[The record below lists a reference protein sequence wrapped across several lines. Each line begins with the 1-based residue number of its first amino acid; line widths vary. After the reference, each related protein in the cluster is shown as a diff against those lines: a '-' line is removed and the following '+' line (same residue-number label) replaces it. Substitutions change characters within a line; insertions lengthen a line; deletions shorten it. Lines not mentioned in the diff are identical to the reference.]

1 MDPKPDPE
9 ISAATSAPQ
18 PNEKNARLIAA
29 IDEMELLLSHATQ
42 AGIVVSVE
50 RIEALVKAK
59 RAARNGDIDE
69 QIEINFWHEYQE
81 LGQQLQP
88 ISVASL
94 KATQKLLD
102 PEKVRG
108 IWRIFRRRSPAGQAV
123 RRYQIWSV
131 VALLCLLVTQIYTI
145 FGSNAVNDFQL
156 LVNQVK
162 SVKVQIED
170 LHGQLATVSV
180 EEEQGIIKLIRE
192 TDVNLSSMIDRQ
204 IAINDLLTMWLPLPP
219 SVLDPGYENIQI
231 RLRLVHTILESL
243 SKYLLP
249 LLYGLLGACVYVLR
263 TLSLEIKNLVYTVES
278 DIRFQLRIYLGAL
291 AGLAI
296 GWFVTEQSA
305 PGVVRSVTP
314 IALAFVAGY
323 SVELMFSAMD
333 TIIDAFSK
341 DTKGTKVE
349 PKVKKDT

>member
-1 MDPKPDPE
+1 
-9 ISAATSAPQ
+9 
-18 PNEKNARLIAA
+18 
-29 IDEMELLLSHATQ
+29 MELLLSHATQ
-42 AGIVVSVE
+42 AGIVVSVD
-50 RIEALVKAK
+50 RIKALVKAK
-59 RAARNGDIDE
+59 RAADNGDIDE
-69 QIEINFWHEYQE
+69 QLEIDLWHEYQE

-94 KATQKLLD
+94 KATQKGLA

-108 IWRIFRRRSPAGQAV
+108 IWRFFRQRSLAGQAV

-145 FGSNAVNDFQL
+145 FGSNAVNDIEL
-156 LVNQVK
+156 LVNQINIEK
-162 SVKVQIED
+162 GKIED
-170 LHGQLATVSV
+170 LNGQLLTVSPD
-180 EEEQGIIKLIRE
+180 ELPNIRQRLRE
-192 TDVNLSSMIDRQ
+192 ADTRLDSLYQRQ
-204 IAINDLLTMWLPLPP
+204 EGSYKMLVVWFPAQLG
-219 SVLDPGYENIQI
+219 VLDPNIAEDETRLQI
-231 RLRLVHTILESL
+231 ARTILESL

-263 TLSLEIKNLVYTVES
+263 TLSQEIKNLVYTVES

-305 PGVVRSVTP
+305 PGVLQSVTP

-323 SVELMFSAMD
+323 SVELMFSVMD

-341 DTKGTKVE
+341 DKKNTKAQ
-349 PKVKKDT
+349 PKAKTTT